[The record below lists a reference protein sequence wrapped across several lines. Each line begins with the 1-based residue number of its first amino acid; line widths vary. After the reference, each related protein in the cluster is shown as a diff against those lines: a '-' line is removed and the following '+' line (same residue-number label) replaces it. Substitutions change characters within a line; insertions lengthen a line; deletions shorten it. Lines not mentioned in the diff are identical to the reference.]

1 MMRGARREQDQY
13 KSCTA
18 ALTAVNYQRERS
30 LKLWGRSDSGP
41 KPIGTCKQFSHTLTI
56 FRRLKECKRV
66 ARSRGETAVPHKVA
80 LEMGKRLQMIPIY
93 HVRWVDEEQL
103 QALVTKNRK
112 SPDEVETGARV
123 DLKALKVSVHPA
135 RF

>member
-1 MMRGARREQDQY
+1 MLHCRADGGELPARTFSEVV
-13 KSCTA
+13 A
-18 ALTAVNYQRERS
+18 S
-30 LKLWGRSDSGP
+30 LWSEP
-41 KPIGTCKQFSHTLTI
+41 KPIGTCKQTSHTRTI
-56 FRRLKECKRV
+56 VRRLKECKRV